1 MGKKIKDKFKAFF
14 GRFVASKKAIVITV
28 VTGLAVIGVITT
40 FAVLAVNARNKNT
53 EIASEEITEV
63 IETEVSTEESR
74 LETVETETESTTEE
88 VTTQETTT
96 EAAPVLATSNYI
108 QITNKTG
115 SASLD
120 YDTTGPVFLSSDE
133 VSVVVGSDFNL
144 DQLVS
149 YGDYYDACPNLSYSG
164 YVDTNTLGSYSIV
177 AKLTD
182 ASGNETTKNMT
193 INVVSSKPSETDNR
207 TRINYS
213 DFMATYAADNVHFG
227 IDVSRWQG
235 TIDFNAVKA
244 AGAEF
249 VIIRIGGWDGSEL
262 YRDSCYDYNIKAA
275 KEAGLKV
282 GVYFHSNDN
291 TVSGMTTHSQQL
303 LSMLDGVE
311 LDFPVAFDWESWSRF
326 QKYNMSFQTLNQLF
340 YTFHD
345 TLAAGGYSTMLYSS
359 KYYLENF
366 WDNVYNYPVWLANYV
381 THTSYVGS
389 YSIWQVNN
397 IGRID
402 GVGGDVDLDIYYGS
416 FN

>member
-1 MGKKIKDKFKAFF
+1 MGKNLKDKFKANLRRFF
-14 GRFVASKKAIVITV
+14 ASKKAIAITCTVIV
-28 VTGLAVIGVITT
+28 ALVCVIVTFVILAVKAKTNNEQV
-40 FAVLAVNARNKNT
+40 
-53 EIASEEITEV
+53 ASDEITEV
-63 IETEVSTEESR
+63 TQIESSFEEIT
-74 LETVETETESTTEE
+74 LETVETEATTQE
-88 VTTQETTT
+88 VTTTETPIET
-96 EAAPVLATSNYI
+96 EAVASASDYI
-108 QITNKTG
+108 QVTNKTG

-177 AKLTD
+177 AKVTD

>member
-1 MGKKIKDKFKAFF
+1 MGKNLKDKFKANLRRFF
-14 GRFVASKKAIVITV
+14 ASKKVIAITCTVIV
-28 VTGLAVIGVITT
+28 ALVCVIVTFVILAVKAKTNNEQV
-40 FAVLAVNARNKNT
+40 
-53 EIASEEITEV
+53 ASDEITEV
-63 IETEVSTEESR
+63 TQIESSFEEIT
-74 LETVETETESTTEE
+74 LETVETEATTQE
-88 VTTQETTT
+88 VTTTETPIET
-96 EAAPVLATSNYI
+96 EAVASASDYI
-108 QITNKTG
+108 QVTNKTG

-120 YDTTGPVFLSSDE
+120 YDTTGPAFLSSDE

>member
-1 MGKKIKDKFKAFF
+1 MGKILKDRFKANLRRFF
-14 GRFVASKKAIVITV
+14 ASKKAIAITCTVIV
-28 VTGLAVIGVITT
+28 ALVCVIVTFVILAVKAKTNNEQV
-40 FAVLAVNARNKNT
+40 
-53 EIASEEITEV
+53 ASDEITEV
-63 IETEVSTEESR
+63 TQIESSFEEIT
-74 LETVETETESTTEE
+74 LETVETEATTQE
-88 VTTQETTT
+88 VTTTETPIET
-96 EAAPVLATSNYI
+96 EAVASASDYI
-108 QITNKTG
+108 QVTNKTG

-177 AKLTD
+177 AKVTD

>member
-1 MGKKIKDKFKAFF
+1 MGKILKDRFKANLRRFF
-14 GRFVASKKAIVITV
+14 ASKKAIAITCTVIV
-28 VTGLAVIGVITT
+28 ALVCVIVIFVILAVKAKTNNEQV
-40 FAVLAVNARNKNT
+40 
-53 EIASEEITEV
+53 ASDEITEV
-63 IETEVSTEESR
+63 TQIESSFEEIT
-74 LETVETETESTTEE
+74 LETVETEATTQE
-88 VTTQETTT
+88 VTTTETPIET
-96 EAAPVLATSNYI
+96 EAVASVSDYI
-108 QITNKTG
+108 QVTNKTG

-213 DFMATYAADNVHFG
+213 DFMATYAADNLHFG

>member
-1 MGKKIKDKFKAFF
+1 MGKNLKDRFKANLRRFF
-14 GRFVASKKAIVITV
+14 ASKKAIAITCTVIV
-28 VTGLAVIGVITT
+28 ALVCVIVIFVILAVKAKTNNEQV
-40 FAVLAVNARNKNT
+40 
-53 EIASEEITEV
+53 ASDEITEV
-63 IETEVSTEESR
+63 TQIESSFEEIT
-74 LETVETETESTTEE
+74 LETVETEATTQE
-88 VTTQETTT
+88 VTTTQTLIET
-96 EAAPVLATSNYI
+96 EAVASASDYI
-108 QITNKTG
+108 QVTNKTG
-115 SASLD
+115 SPSLD

-345 TLAAGGYSTMLYSS
+345 TLAVGGYSTMLYSS

>member
-1 MGKKIKDKFKAFF
+1 MGKNLKDRFKANLRRFF
-14 GRFVASKKAIVITV
+14 ASKKAIAITCTVIV
-28 VTGLAVIGVITT
+28 ALVCVIVTFVILAVKAKTNNEQV
-40 FAVLAVNARNKNT
+40 AAD
-53 EIASEEITEV
+53 EITEV
-63 IETEVSTEESR
+63 TQIESSFEEIT
-74 LETVETETESTTEE
+74 LETVETEATTQE
-88 VTTQETTT
+88 VTTTETPIET
-96 EAAPVLATSNYI
+96 EAVASASDYI
-108 QITNKTG
+108 QVTNKTG
-115 SASLD
+115 SPSLD

-193 INVVSSKPSETDNR
+193 INVVASKPSETDNR

>member
-1 MGKKIKDKFKAFF
+1 MGKNLKDKFKANLRRFF
-14 GRFVASKKAIVITV
+14 ASKKAIAITCTVIV
-28 VTGLAVIGVITT
+28 ALVCVIVTFVMLAVKAKTNNEQV
-40 FAVLAVNARNKNT
+40 AAD
-53 EIASEEITEV
+53 EITEV
-63 IETEVSTEESR
+63 IQIESSFEEIT
-74 LETVETETESTTEE
+74 LETVETEATTQE
-88 VTTQETTT
+88 VTTTETPIET
-96 EAAPVLATSNYI
+96 EAVASASDYI
-108 QITNKTG
+108 QVTNKTG
-115 SASLD
+115 SPSLD

>member
-1 MGKKIKDKFKAFF
+1 MGKNLKDKFKANFRRFF
-14 GRFVASKKAIVITV
+14 ASKKAIAIACTVIV
-28 VTGLAVIGVITT
+28 ALVCVIVTFVILAVKAKTNNEQV
-40 FAVLAVNARNKNT
+40 AAD
-53 EIASEEITEV
+53 EITEV
-63 IETEVSTEESR
+63 TKTESSFEEIT
-74 LETVETETESTTEE
+74 LETVETEATTQE
-88 VTTQETTT
+88 VTTTETPIET
-96 EAAPVLATSNYI
+96 EAVASASDYI
-108 QITNKTG
+108 QVTNKTG

-133 VSVVVGSDFNL
+133 VSIVKGTEFNL

-149 YGDYYDACPNLSYSG
+149 YGDYYDSCPNLSYTG
-164 YVDTNTLGSYSIV
+164 YVDNYTCGSYPIV

-182 ASGNETTKNMT
+182 ASGNVTTRNMT
-193 INVVSSKPSETDNR
+193 INVVASKETSTDDR
-207 TRINYS
+207 ERINYS
-213 DFMATYAADNVHFG
+213 DFISTYASDNVHYG

-249 VIIRIGGWDGSEL
+249 VIIRIGGWDGTSF
-262 YRDSCYDYNIKAA
+262 YTDSCYAYNIKAA

-291 TVSGMTTHSQQL
+291 TVSGMITHSEQL
-303 LSMLDGVE
+303 ISLLDGVE

-326 QKYNMSFQTLNQLF
+326 QQYNMSFQTLNQLF

-345 TLAAGGYSTMLYSS
+345 ELLAAGYNTMLYSS

-381 THTSYVGS
+381 TRTSYTGS
-389 YSIWQVNN
+389 YCMWQVNN

-402 GVGGDVDLDIYYGS
+402 GISGDVDLDLYYGLIE
-416 FN
+416 

>member
-1 MGKKIKDKFKAFF
+1 MGKNLKDKFKANLRRFF
-14 GRFVASKKAIVITV
+14 ASKKVIAITCTVIV
-28 VTGLAVIGVITT
+28 ALVCVIVTFVILAVKAKTNNEQV
-40 FAVLAVNARNKNT
+40 
-53 EIASEEITEV
+53 ASDEITEV
-63 IETEVSTEESR
+63 TQIESSFEEIT
-74 LETVETETESTTEE
+74 LETVETEATTQE
-88 VTTQETTT
+88 VTTTETPIET
-96 EAAPVLATSNYI
+96 EAVASASDYI
-108 QITNKTG
+108 QVTNKTG